1 MAIASGLKVRF
12 SSWKIILLLTLG
24 FWLSSILMLDGIVM
38 PALYTS
44 GMMTEPS
51 FAIAGYSLFSLFN
64 RIELLCAGLVF
75 TSVLGLRYGRH
86 PWNRPGW
93 MTILLSLLLLAI
105 ALVDTYGFTPQMS
118 ALGLQLNWF
127 AESNQPPASM
137 NQLHLSYWLLDG
149 LKIVAAG
156 LLLWLYNRKPSAV
169 VQLSA
174 E

>member
-1 MAIASGLKVRF
+1 MTIASGLKVG
-12 SSWKIILLLTLG
+12 SASWKMTLLLTLG
-24 FWLSSILMLDGIVM
+24 FWLSSILMLDAIVM
-38 PALYTS
+38 PTLYTS
-44 GMMTEPS
+44 GMMTEPG

-93 MTILLSLLLLAI
+93 VTILLSLLLLAI
-105 ALVDTYGFTPQMS
+105 VLVDTYGFTPQMG

-127 AESNQPPASM
+127 AESSEPPAAM

-149 LKIVAAG
+149 LKIISVG

-169 VQLSA
+169 TMIG
-174 E
+174 

>member
-1 MAIASGLKVRF
+1 MATASSLQDSS
-12 SSWKIILLLTLG
+12 SSWKVILLLTLG

-44 GMMTEPS
+44 GMMTEPN

-64 RIELLCAGLVF
+64 QIELLCAGLIL
-75 TSVLGLRYGRH
+75 TSILGLRYGRH

-93 MTILLSLLLLAI
+93 VTVLLSLLLLAT

-127 AESNQPPASM
+127 AKSSQLPASM
-137 NQLHLSYWLLDG
+137 NQLHLGYWLFDG
-149 LKIVAAG
+149 LKITANG
-156 LLLWLYNRKPSAV
+156 LLLWL
-169 VQLSA
+169 
-174 E
+174 

>member
-1 MAIASGLKVRF
+1 MTIASDPRF
-12 SSWKIILLLTLG
+12 RFFSWKVILLLTLG

-38 PALYTS
+38 PSLYTS
-44 GMMTEPS
+44 GMMTEPD

-86 PWNRPGW
+86 PWNRPGLV
-93 MTILLSLLLLAI
+93 TILLSLLLLAI

-118 ALGLQLNWF
+118 ALGLNLNWF
-127 AESNQPPASM
+127 AESSQPSASM

-149 LKIVAAG
+149 LKITAAG
-156 LLLWLYNRKPSAV
+156 LLLWLYNRKSNSII
-169 VQLSA
+169 QLST